1 MKKPGVKL
9 YLNRLSRA
17 ARDDEAWFSLPPS
30 SPRKMGNIATPSP
43 LDRRAREQLNEA
55 LSLLDPA
62 PAEREKW
69 RNQIQS
75 ALTNLEFLLRDESD
89 ELEEGLR
96 SKQGKKALERYVR
109 ALREVR
115 ASYAALNP
123 SIRGFLLLE
132 ASAVESDIVE
142 AEAMVGARGPRARN
156 RPTNKR
162 ARIAVELAR
171 GLLELRGCELTTRLW
186 HRLAQI
192 LAGTDRDLRHHLL
205 ASGKVLKTF
214 SLIRRR
220 VPSFNLLLVASN
232 SRTTDDVGI
241 QTQTSSQTQ
250 NSSHRGTH
258 T

>member
-30 SPRKMGNIATPSP
+30 SPRKKGNIATPLP
-43 LDRRAREQLNEA
+43 LDGRAREQLNKA
-55 LSLLDPA
+55 LSLLGPA
-62 PAEREKW
+62 PAEREEC

-75 ALTNLEFLLRDESD
+75 ALANLEFLCRDEGD

-96 SKQGKKALERYVR
+96 SRQGKTALERYVR

-115 ASYAALNP
+115 ASYAALNL
-123 SIRGFLLLE
+123 SIRAFLLLD

-142 AEAMVGARGPRARN
+142 AEAMVGACGPRARW

-162 ARIAVELAR
+162 ARAAVELAR
-171 GLLELRGCELTTRLW
+171 VLVGHRGCELTNKRNGLW

-192 LAGTDRDLRHHLL
+192 LADTNRDLRHHLDASL
-205 ASGKVLKTF
+205 AAEKC
-214 SLIRRR
+214 
-220 VPSFNLLLVASN
+220 
-232 SRTTDDVGI
+232 
-241 QTQTSSQTQ
+241 
-250 NSSHRGTH
+250 
-258 T
+258 